1 MATSDPAPNAAE
13 TFAEAILARNS
24 AASKAEII
32 QLFNLLPKE
41 VPSRG
46 GPSHDSCSFS
56 CGAYAKGGLQGLRA
70 ECATFRNST
79 KVIASF
85 VGTCLPDHPFTTVS
99 LFHNT
104 KTDLHVDSR
113 NHHSPNGVIPVTS
126 FKQGGIW
133 VADGCGPQARVVNGS
148 PMQGSLLDF
157 SSGPITFDAYKFPH
171 QTETWQGDRL
181 VYVAFTVSSLAK
193 LSLESAR
200 LLLDLGFRPP
210 PTLPFPITVT
220 TQDQPPVQPELWV
233 YELFAGSAR
242 FCKACRDLGFKVLGF
257 DSSNINSCSA
267 VAKLDLTQGPAQRI
281 VWDLLAACRP
291 FHVHAAPPC
300 GTASRARERP
310 LPRSHFLASADR
322 RANFPR

>member
-13 TFAEAILARNS
+13 TFAEVILARNS
-24 AASKAEII
+24 AATKAEII

-56 CGAYAKGGLQGLRA
+56 CGAYAKGGLQGLRS
-70 ECATFRNST
+70 ECATFKNST

-85 VGTCLPDHPFTTVS
+85 VGACLPDHPFTTAS

-126 FKQGGIW
+126 FEKGGIW
-133 VADGCGPQARVVNGS
+133 VADGCGPHVRQVNGS
-148 PMQGSLLDF
+148 PMQGSILDF
-157 SSGPITFDAYKFPH
+157 SAGPITFDAYKFPH
-171 QTETWQGDRL
+171 QTEAWQGDRL
-181 VYVAFTVSSLAK
+181 VCVAFTVSSLAK

-220 TQDQPPVQPELWV
+220 TQDQPPVKPELWV
-233 YELFAGSAR
+233 YEFFR
-242 FCKACRDLGFKVLGF
+242 WHC
-257 DSSNINSCSA
+257 
-267 VAKLDLTQGPAQRI
+267 P
-281 VWDLLAACRP
+281 LLQSLSRP
-291 FHVHAAPPC
+291 RV
-300 GTASRARERP
+300 
-310 LPRSHFLASADR
+310 
-322 RANFPR
+322 